1 MLNFDKQ
8 IFYSIVMK
16 QLEVFHKI
24 GGIIKELNDQ
34 YKYIEANPDNLND
47 LELELFVANAHFLA
61 DHAEI
66 LSKLNQRNKLD
77 RPVQPPA
84 EPKQPVEPEKPK
96 EPAPVVEKFFE
107 PVVQQPKRELQPEAE
122 KANNATPD
130 EAVAHIDL
138 SATTPKD
145 SYSFVR
151 EEPEVI
157 RHELVVDDSDYDD
170 EEVVEDVDVIKEEP
184 APAAPEPVKPAVVV
198 PEVKT
203 EEVKP
208 VEQPKAPVV
217 EVVKPVVK
225 SDEIVKEKEEVL
237 TINQRISAQKAAAAT
252 ITEQAGAQGIANLKQ
267 AITLNDKLLY
277 IKDLFNGYSLAY
289 SEAIEILN
297 RFNSF
302 EEANRFLTKNYTVKN
317 NWDSKPDTANKFF
330 ELLKRRYAN

>member
-1 MLNFDKQ
+1 
-8 IFYSIVMK
+8 MK

-77 RPVQPPA
+77 RPVQQPA
-84 EPKQPVEPEKPK
+84 EPKQLVEPEKPK

-107 PVVQQPKRELQPEAE
+107 PVVQQPKREPQPETE
-122 KANNATPD
+122 KPNSVAHD

-138 SATTPKD
+138 LATTPKD

-157 RHELVVDDSDYDD
+157 RHELVVDESDYED
-170 EEVVEDVDVIKEEP
+170 EEVAEDIAEEIKEEP
-184 APAAPEPVKPAVVV
+184 APMPEPVKPTPVV
-198 PEVKT
+198 PEVKA
-203 EEVKP
+203 EEVIP
-208 VEQPKAPVV
+208 VEQPKAPLM

-225 SDEIVKEKEEVL
+225 NDEIVKEKEEVL
-237 TINQRISAQKAAAAT
+237 TINQRISAQKAAATT

>member
-1 MLNFDKQ
+1 MLNFGKQ
-8 IFYSIVMK
+8 FFYSIVMK

-34 YKYIEANPDNLND
+34 YKYIEATPENLND

-66 LSKLNQRNKLD
+66 LSKLSQRNKLD
-77 RPVQPPA
+77 KAVQQPA

-96 EPAPVVEKFFE
+96 EPAPVIAEKFFE
-107 PVVQQPKRELQPEAE
+107 PVVQQPKREPQPEADGT
-122 KANNATPD
+122 A
-130 EAVAHIDL
+130 AHIDL
-138 SATTPKD
+138 TAETPKD
-145 SYSFVR
+145 SYSFIR

-157 RHELVVDDSDYDD
+157 RHELVVDESDYED
-170 EEVVEDVDVIKEEP
+170 EDIEEELVDEVIPEEP
-184 APAAPEPVKPAVVV
+184 EPAKPASV

-203 EEVKP
+203 KEVAAIE
-208 VEQPKAPVV
+208 VPKEPIK
-217 EVVKPVVK
+217 EVIKPVVK
-225 SDEIVKEKEEVL
+225 NDGATKDKEEIL
-237 TINQRISAQKAAAAT
+237 TINQRISAQKVASAN
-252 ITEQAGAQGIANLKQ
+252 ITEQAGTQAITNLKQ

>member
-1 MLNFDKQ
+1 
-8 IFYSIVMK
+8 
-16 QLEVFHKI
+16 
-24 GGIIKELNDQ
+24 
-34 YKYIEANPDNLND
+34 
-47 LELELFVANAHFLA
+47 
-61 DHAEI
+61 
-66 LSKLNQRNKLD
+66 
-77 RPVQPPA
+77 
-84 EPKQPVEPEKPK
+84 
-96 EPAPVVEKFFE
+96 
-107 PVVQQPKRELQPEAE
+107 
-122 KANNATPD
+122 
-130 EAVAHIDL
+130 
-138 SATTPKD
+138 
-145 SYSFVR
+145 
-151 EEPEVI
+151 VI
-157 RHELVVDDSDYDD
+157 RHELVVDESDYED
-170 EEVVEDVDVIKEEP
+170 EEVAEDIADEVIKEEP
-184 APAAPEPVKPAVVV
+184 APAALEPVKPAVVV

-225 SDEIVKEKEEVL
+225 NDEIVKEKEEVL
-237 TINQRISAQKAAAAT
+237 TINQRISAQKAAATT